1 MLALTAAFAEQQQRV
16 KEIQQN
22 QVLFAESSSSD
33 EDDIFQYQRMRALLP
48 EPQAAFPDILNE
60 TVDSH
65 VNQHASQKVNSD
77 LQTVQHTFMIFPRSV
92 EEHYRKAA
100 GQRNVQRLLIES
112 FTMHTKLYKLPKF
125 EPLMEIFIPERIMSL
140 SAKFQRGS
148 VFMRDN

>member
-1 MLALTAAFAEQQQRV
+1 
-16 KEIQQN
+16 
-22 QVLFAESSSSD
+22 
-33 EDDIFQYQRMRALLP
+33 
-48 EPQAAFPDILNE
+48 
-60 TVDSH
+60 
-65 VNQHASQKVNSD
+65 
-77 LQTVQHTFMIFPRSV
+77 MIFPRSV

-148 VFMRDN
+148 MFMRDNKSLLFMAKKNSAFKSKTTI